1 MMIPLVIAITS
12 MMYIYNFNSTMKL
25 YKDSMYTMTLQEL
38 LIKRYEQIQII
49 N

>member
-1 MMIPLVIAITS
+1 

-38 LIKRYEQIQII
+38 FEKRYKQIQII
-49 N
+49 P